1 MQSVDLAIVAAVFPA
16 IFIAELPDKSM
27 FASLVM
33 ASRGRPF
40 MVWLGT
46 ALAFAVHVV
55 IAVSI
60 GVSLFK
66 VLPREAVDVVVAILF
81 GVSAVSAFIAAFE
94 AEKHQQEIIAEH
106 RAHRVFG
113 TAFVV
118 IFLAEWGDLTQ
129 VLTANLAVRY
139 GSALSVGL
147 GATLA
152 LWSVSALAVLGGHGL
167 LTRLPARGLRLA
179 TGAVLSVLA
188 VVSLVAAFR

>member
-1 MQSVDLAIVAAVFPA
+1 MSSLDLAIVAAVYPV

-46 ALAFAVHVV
+46 AVAFTVHIV

-60 GVSLFK
+60 GVGLFR
-66 VLPREAVDVVVAILF
+66 VLPEEAIDVVVAILF
-81 GVSAVSAFIAAFE
+81 GVSAVTAFIAAFE
-94 AEKHQQEIIAEH
+94 AEQHQQEIIREH

-113 TAFVV
+113 TAFLV

-139 GSALSVGL
+139 GSGISVAI
-147 GATLA
+147 GAALA

-167 LTRLPARGLRLA
+167 LARLPARGLRLA
-179 TGAVLSVLA
+179 TGSVLA
-188 VVSLVAAFR
+188 VLSIVSLVAAFR

>member
-1 MQSVDLAIVAAVFPA
+1 VNGLDLAIVVAVFPV

-33 ASRGRPF
+33 ASRGHPF

-46 ALAFAVHVV
+46 AVAFAVHVA
-55 IAVSI
+55 IATSI
-60 GVSLFK
+60 GVGLFR
-66 VLPREAVDVVVAILF
+66 VLPQEAIDIAVAILF
-81 GVSAVSAFIAAFE
+81 AVSAATAFIAAFE
-94 AEKHQQEIIAEH
+94 AEQHQQQIINEH
-106 RAHRVFG
+106 RAHRIFA

-139 GSALSVGL
+139 GSGLSVAV

-152 LWSVSALAVLGGHGL
+152 LWSVSVLAVLGGHGL
-167 LTRLPARGLRLA
+167 LARLPARALRLA
-179 TGAVLSVLA
+179 TGSVLSVLS

>member
-1 MQSVDLAIVAAVFPA
+1 MHNLDLAIVAAVFPA

-46 ALAFAVHVV
+46 AAAFAVHVV

-66 VLPREAVDVVVAILF
+66 ILPQEVVDVVVAILF
-81 GVSAVSAFIAAFE
+81 GVSAVTAFVAAFE
-94 AEKHQQEIIAEH
+94 AEERQQEIIAEH
-106 RAHRVFG
+106 RAHRVFA
-113 TAFVV
+113 TAFIV

-152 LWSVSALAVLGGHGL
+152 LWAVSGLAVIGGHGL

-179 TGAVLSVLA
+179 TGVVLSVLA

>member
-1 MQSVDLAIVAAVFPA
+1 MTLDLAIVAAVFPA

-27 FASLVM
+27 FASLVL

-40 MVWLGT
+40 LVWLGT
-46 ALAFAVHVV
+46 AAAFAVHVV

-60 GVSLFK
+60 GVSLFRM
-66 VLPREAVDVVVAILF
+66 LPQEAVDVVVAILF
-81 GVSAVSAFIAAFE
+81 GVSAVTAFIAAFD
-94 AEKHQQEIIAEH
+94 AEEHQQEIIAEH
-106 RAHRVFG
+106 RAHRVFV

-129 VLTANLAVRY
+129 VLTANLAVKY
-139 GSALSVGL
+139 GSAISVGL

-152 LWSVSALAVLGGHGL
+152 LWTVSGLAVAGGHGL
-167 LTRLPARGLRLA
+167 LARLPARGLRLA
-179 TGAVLSVLA
+179 TGSVLAVLA

>member
-1 MQSVDLAIVAAVFPA
+1 MSLDFAIVAAVFPA

-46 ALAFAVHVV
+46 AAAFAVHVV

-60 GVSLFK
+60 GVGLFR
-66 VLPREAVDVVVAILF
+66 VLPQEAIDIVVAILF
-81 GVSAVSAFIAAFE
+81 GISSVTAFVAAFE
-94 AEKHQQEIIAEH
+94 AEQHQEAIIAEH

-139 GSALSVGL
+139 GSGLSVAV
-147 GATLA
+147 GAVLA

-167 LTRLPARGLRLA
+167 LARLPARGLRLA
-179 TGAVLSVLA
+179 TGSVLA
-188 VVSLVAAFR
+188 VLSIVSLVAAFR

>member
-1 MQSVDLAIVAAVFPA
+1 VDLAIVAAVFPA

-40 MVWLGT
+40 VVWLGT
-46 ALAFAVHVV
+46 ALAFAVHVA

-66 VLPREAVDVVVAILF
+66 ILPREAVDIVVAVLF
-81 GVSAVSAFIAAFE
+81 GVSAVTAFIAAFE
-94 AEKHQQEIIAEH
+94 ADERQQEIITEH

-139 GSALSVGL
+139 GSALSVGV

-152 LWSVSALAVLGGHGL
+152 LWCVSGLAVIGGHGL
-167 LTRLPARGLRLA
+167 LARLPARGLRLA
-179 TGAVLSVLA
+179 TGAVLTVLA

>member
-1 MQSVDLAIVAAVFPA
+1 MSLDFAIVAAVFPA

-46 ALAFAVHVV
+46 AVAFAVHVV

-60 GVSLFK
+60 GVGLFR
-66 VLPREAVDVVVAILF
+66 VLPQEAIDIVVAILF
-81 GVSAVSAFIAAFE
+81 GISSVTAFVAAFE
-94 AEKHQQEIIAEH
+94 AEQHQEAIIAEH

-139 GSALSVGL
+139 GSGLSVAV
-147 GATLA
+147 GAALA

-167 LTRLPARGLRLA
+167 LARLPARGLRLA
-179 TGAVLSVLA
+179 TGSVLA
-188 VVSLVAAFR
+188 VLSIVSLVAAFR

>member
-1 MQSVDLAIVAAVFPA
+1 MQTLDLAIVAAVFPA

-46 ALAFAVHVV
+46 AAAFAVHVV

-60 GVSLFK
+60 GVGLFR
-66 VLPREAVDVVVAILF
+66 VLPQEAIDIVVAILF
-81 GVSAVSAFIAAFE
+81 GISSVTAFVAAFE
-94 AEKHQQEIIAEH
+94 AEQHQEAIIAEH

-139 GSALSVGL
+139 GSGLSVAV
-147 GATLA
+147 GAALA

-167 LTRLPARGLRLA
+167 LARLPARGLRLA
-179 TGAVLSVLA
+179 TGSVLA
-188 VVSLVAAFR
+188 VLSIVSLVAAFR

>member
-1 MQSVDLAIVAAVFPA
+1 MDLAIVAAVFPA

-60 GVSLFK
+60 GVAVFR
-66 VLPREAVDVVVAILF
+66 VLPQEAIDIVVAILF
-81 GVSAVSAFIAAFE
+81 GVSAVTAFIAAFE
-94 AEKHQQEIIAEH
+94 AEGHQEEIIAEH
-106 RAHRVFG
+106 RAHKVFG

-139 GSALSVGL
+139 GSGLSVAI

-167 LTRLPARGLRLA
+167 LARLPARGLRLA
-179 TGAVLSVLA
+179 TGSVLA
-188 VVSLVAAFR
+188 VLAIVSLVAAFR

>member
-1 MQSVDLAIVAAVFPA
+1 VSLDLAVVAAVFPV

-46 ALAFAVHVV
+46 AVAFAIHVV

-60 GVSLFK
+60 GVSLFRI
-66 VLPREAVDVVVAILF
+66 LPQEAVDVVVAILF
-81 GVSAVSAFIAAFE
+81 GVSAVTAFIAAFE
-94 AEKHQQEIIAEH
+94 AEQHQQEIITEH
-106 RAHRVFG
+106 RAHRVFV
-113 TAFVV
+113 TAFIV

-139 GSALSVGL
+139 GSGLSVAV

-152 LWSVSALAVLGGHGL
+152 LWSVSVLAVLGGHGL
-167 LTRLPARGLRLA
+167 LARLPARGLRLA
-179 TGAVLSVLA
+179 TGSVLAVLSV
-188 VVSLVAAFR
+188 VSLLAAFR

>member
-1 MQSVDLAIVAAVFPA
+1 MDMDLAIVAAVFPA

-40 MVWLGT
+40 LVWLGT
-46 ALAFAVHVV
+46 AVAFAVHVA
-55 IAVSI
+55 IAVSV

-66 VLPREAVDVVVAILF
+66 ILPQAAVDVVVALLF
-81 GVSAVSAFIAAFE
+81 GVSAATAFIAAFE
-94 AEKHQQEIIAEH
+94 AEQRQQEIIAEH
-106 RAHRVFG
+106 RAHRVFA

-139 GSALSVGL
+139 GSALSVGV

-152 LWSVSALAVLGGHGL
+152 LWAVSGLAVLGGHGL
-167 LTRLPARGLRLA
+167 LARLPARGLRLA
-179 TGAVLSVLA
+179 TGSVLAVLA

>member
-1 MQSVDLAIVAAVFPA
+1 MNSLDLAIVAAVFPA

-33 ASRGRPF
+33 GSRGRPF

-46 ALAFAVHVV
+46 AVAFVVHVV

-66 VLPREAVDVVVAILF
+66 ILPQEVVDVVVAILF
-81 GVSAVSAFIAAFE
+81 GVSAVAAFVAAFE
-94 AEKHQQEIIAEH
+94 ADERQREIIIEH
-106 RAHRVFG
+106 GAHRVFA

-118 IFLAEWGDLTQ
+118 IFVAEWGDLTQ
-129 VLTANLAVRY
+129 VLTANLAARY
-139 GSALSVGL
+139 GSALSVGV

-152 LWSVSALAVLGGHGL
+152 LWSVSGLAVLGGHGL
-167 LTRLPARGLRLA
+167 LARLPARGLRLA
-179 TGAVLSVLA
+179 TGGVLSVLA
-188 VVSLVAAFR
+188 VVSLVAAVR

>member
-1 MQSVDLAIVAAVFPA
+1 MHSPDLAIVAAVLPA

-46 ALAFAVHVV
+46 ATAFAVHVV
-55 IAVSI
+55 IAVSV

-66 VLPREAVDVVVAILF
+66 ILPREAVDVVVAVLF
-81 GVSAVSAFIAAFE
+81 GVSAVTAFVAAFA
-94 AEKHQQEIIAEH
+94 AEEHQQEIIAEH
-106 RAHRVFG
+106 RAHRVFA

-147 GATLA
+147 GATVA
-152 LWSVSALAVLGGHGL
+152 LWAVSGLAVLGGHGL
-167 LTRLPARGLRLA
+167 LARLPARGLRLA
-179 TGAVLSVLA
+179 TGAVLAALA
-188 VVSLVAAFR
+188 VASLVAAFR

>member
-60 GVSLFK
+60 GVSLFRI
-66 VLPREAVDVVVAILF
+66 LPQAVVDVVVAILF
-81 GVSAVSAFIAAFE
+81 GVGAVVAFIAAFD
-94 AEKHQQEIIAEH
+94 AEERQQEIVTEY
-106 RAHRVFG
+106 RAHRVFV
-113 TAFVV
+113 TAFLV
-118 IFLAEWGDLTQ
+118 IFVAEWGDLTQ
-129 VLTANLAVRY
+129 VLTANFAVRY
-139 GSALSVGL
+139 GSGVSVAV

-152 LWSVSALAVLGGHGL
+152 LWAVSGLAVLGGYGVL
-167 LTRLPARGLRLA
+167 ARLPARGLRLA
-179 TGAVLSVLA
+179 TGSVLAVLSVVA
-188 VVSLVAAFR
+188 LVAAFR